1 MKNFT
6 DKWPTAT
13 IDFYI
18 HIFANIKTCGVMWV
32 LVWESERILLSTTLF
47 WKWEHVTYTMFTI
60 FRPFVNVCTCSVWLT
75 AMPHFFLFLF
85 THWKTKTLNIVL
97 RSVQLYFFIG
107 NLIICSQY
115 RQNNV
120 EKRPCLRFLK
130 QIIDVQLLC
139 VVLCIGWWPIL
150 PPIY

>member
-1 MKNFT
+1 MRCNVSACVGVGKNFT
-6 DKWPTAT
+6 QHNFVLKMGTRDV
-13 IDFYI
+13 YNVY
-18 HIFANIKTCGVMWV
+18 NIP
-32 LVWESERILLSTTLF
+32 
-47 WKWEHVTYTMFTI
+47 I
-60 FRPFVNVCTCSVWLT
+60 FRPFVNVCTCSVCLT

-107 NLIICSQY
+107 NLIRCSQY

-130 QIIDVQLLC
+130 QIIDVQLLR